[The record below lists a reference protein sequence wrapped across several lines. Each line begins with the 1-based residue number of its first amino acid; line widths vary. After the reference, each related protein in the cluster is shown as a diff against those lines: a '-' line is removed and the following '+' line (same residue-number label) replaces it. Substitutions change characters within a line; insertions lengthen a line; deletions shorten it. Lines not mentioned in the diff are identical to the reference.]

1 VTIDTDKA
9 AWNPALVEVAVLGC
23 HPGDGDVPEALALAA
38 HQLRQAPDLPDA
50 LSLPLPLHLAGLA
63 QEYVLPTQNEDSGG
77 GGEAID
83 SASDADPD
91 TGAAPGIETAP
102 EPEETDW
109 EQLALRIPAQ
119 SASVENLQETEPR

>member
-1 VTIDTDKA
+1 KGEVTIDTDKA
-9 AWNPALVEVAVLGC
+9 AWNPGLVEIAVLGC
-23 HPGDGDVPEALALAA
+23 HPGDGDVPEALALAV

-63 QEYVLPTQNEDSGG
+63 QEYVLPTRSEDDGDEGRS
-77 GGEAID
+77 ID

-91 TGAAPGIETAP
+91 TGAAPGVETAP

-109 EQLALRIPAQ
+109 EQLTLEIPAQ
-119 SASVENLQETEPR
+119 AASVEKV